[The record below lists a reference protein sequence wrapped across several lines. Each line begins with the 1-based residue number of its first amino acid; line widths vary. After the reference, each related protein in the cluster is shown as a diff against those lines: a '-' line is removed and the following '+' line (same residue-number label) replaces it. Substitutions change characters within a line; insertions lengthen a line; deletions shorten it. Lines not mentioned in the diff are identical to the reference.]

1 MTGGRHQLT
10 HHLLY
15 IVIVLLEGTLPWQVD
30 DILLGVVVRHTR
42 AVLTYIHEVVLH
54 LLKESVD
61 APMQLL
67 VLLVAITSILHRA
80 ILLQCRSV
88 GCFVS
93 HRQ

>member
-1 MTGGRHQLT
+1 MTGGRYQLT

-15 IVIVLLEGTLPWQVD
+15 IVVVVFEVTLPWQVD
-30 DILLGVVVRHTR
+30 DILLGVIMRHTR
-42 AVLTYIHEVVLH
+42 TILTDIHEVFLH

-80 ILLQCRSV
+80 ILLQSRSV